1 MEGNRNV
8 TSTNLVETEVT
19 RPGVLVVR
27 LNRPAVLNAMNA
39 ELIEDLH
46 GVLRRIRDDS
56 HVRVVVLTGAGR
68 AFCAGWDMRGYGAV
82 PGAPDDGEG
91 RAQAGLRVQKHIADL
106 AGAFRRVRAPIIAAV
121 NGAAAG
127 GGMALALFCDIRI
140 AGASAAFH
148 ASFIKRGLSG
158 CDLGVSWLLPRMI
171 GFSRAAELL
180 LTGGSLDADTAERIG
195 LISRV
200 VPDEQLMAVALERA
214 EAIAENSSFG
224 VWMTKEVLWSNLEIG
239 SFRAAVEMENRTQIL
254 SAMTED
260 HAEAVTAFLEK
271 RHPVYRDR

>member
-1 MEGNRNV
+1 
-8 TSTNLVETEVT
+8 
-19 RPGVLVVR
+19 
-27 LNRPAVLNAMNA
+27 
-39 ELIEDLH
+39 
-46 GVLRRIRDDS
+46 
-56 HVRVVVLTGAGR
+56 
-68 AFCAGWDMRGYGAV
+68 
-82 PGAPDDGEG
+82 
-91 RAQAGLRVQKHIADL
+91 
-106 AGAFRRVRAPIIAAV
+106 
-121 NGAAAG
+121 
-127 GGMALALFCDIRI
+127 
-140 AGASAAFH
+140 
-148 ASFIKRGLSG
+148 
-158 CDLGVSWLLPRMI
+158 MI